1 MKALLSSLGLFIRQ
15 IYSDS
20 MLLLIQAAPILA
32 GLVFKYAVPFA
43 AEYFGIVHHLEPYY
57 LLFDVMYAMLMPYM
71 LCFASA
77 LIILSEIDDAIS
89 AYLFVT
95 PLGKK
100 GYVISRLIFPAGIGF
115 LCNLLFIP
123 LFSLTDLS
131 GIQILVLSFLAA
143 CNALITALFTVSFAG
158 NRVEGM
164 GLAKIS
170 TIILLGA
177 FVPFFIRG
185 YTAYVF
191 YIFPSYWLAQYLL
204 SKSFWNVLWCIITI
218 IVWIRILY
226 SMFNRK
232 IEK

>member
-1 MKALLSSLGLFIRQ
+1 MRALLSSLGLFIKQ

-20 MLLLIQAAPILA
+20 MLLLIQAAPVLA
-32 GLVFKYAVPFA
+32 GLVFKYVVPFA
-43 AEYFGIVHHLEPYY
+43 ADYFNVGHYIEPYY

-77 LIILSEIDDAIS
+77 LIILSEIDDSIS

-100 GYVISRLIFPAGIGF
+100 GYVISRLIFPACMGF
-115 LCNLLFIP
+115 MCNLLFIP

-131 GIQILVLSFLAA
+131 VTHVIVLSFLAA
-143 CNALITALFTVSFAG
+143 CNALIAALFTVSFAG

-164 GLAKIS
+164 ALAKIS

-185 YTAYVF
+185 SISYVF
-191 YIFPSYWLAQYLL
+191 YIFPSYWMAQYLL
-204 SKSFWNVLWCIITI
+204 SKSFWNILWCIII
-218 IVWIRILY
+218 IIIWIRILY

-232 IEK
+232 MEK